1 MCHLRILKGTWTIFS
16 IFVPNKMQKMNP
28 PKKVLIIRFSSI
40 GDIVLTTPVI
50 RTVREQ
56 WGAEVHFL
64 TKSAFANIVE
74 ANPHI
79 QKVFSLREKLSD
91 ITPLLKKE
99 KYDLVIDLHR
109 NIRSFFIKLGLKR
122 PAVTFDKLN
131 RKKWLL
137 TKFKINQL
145 PDVHIVDR
153 YLAPILP
160 WGIQNDHKGL
170 DFFIPKDKGLTQAKM
185 KAFFPDFSVSES
197 NLLAIVVGAAH
208 QTKRIPE
215 KKLIAVAQQ
224 WPGAIALLGG
234 PKEQEDGVR
243 ILAKVNRKDV
253 FNFCG
258 STSLFESA
266 SIISFA
272 QKVLTPDTGMMH
284 IAAALGI
291 PTVSVWGNTVPAF
304 GMTPYPASAKHKI
317 IEIKQL
323 NCRPCSKI
331 GHSECPKGHF
341 RCMMDISAT
350 QMLYTLL
357 DE

>member
-1 MCHLRILKGTWTIFS
+1 MT
-16 IFVPNKMQKMNP
+16 Q

-50 RTVREQ
+50 RMVREQ

-64 TKSAFANIVE
+64 TKSAFASIVE
-74 ANPHI
+74 ANPNV
-79 QKVFSLREKLSD
+79 QKVFSFRKKLSE

-109 NIRSFFIKLGLKR
+109 NLRSLLIKLGLKR

-131 RKKWLL
+131 KEKWLL
-137 TKFKINQL
+137 TKLKINNL
-145 PDVHIVDR
+145 PDVHIVER
-153 YLAPILP
+153 YLAPIKP
-160 WGIQNDHKGL
+160 WGITNDNKGL
-170 DFFIPKDKGLTQAKM
+170 DFFIPKDKAFSIDKM
-185 KAFFPDFSVSES
+185 KTFFPDFSVSDTH
-197 NLLAIVVGAAH
+197 LLAIVVGAAH

-224 WPGAIALLGG
+224 WPGIVALLGG
-234 PKEQEDGVR
+234 PKEKEDGER
-243 ILAKVNRKDV
+243 ILAKANRKGIV
-253 FNFCG
+253 NFCG
-258 STSLFESA
+258 HTSLFESA
-266 SIISFA
+266 SILSFA

-284 IAAALGI
+284 IAAALDV
-291 PTVSVWGNTVPAF
+291 PTVSVWGNTVPEF

-331 GHSECPKGHF
+331 GHTECPKGHF
-341 RCMMDISAT
+341 KCMIDIPANQILNS
-350 QMLYTLL
+350 LL